1 MTTRAQVSGYRF
13 GLARAEHALVR
24 RDARMLHDPMRAQ
37 FRAVIAGAVLAVLLV
52 AGAGIYGVIRPAP
65 SVADARIVAADTGG
79 LFVLVDDVMHPVPNL
94 ASARLVAGA
103 PLPAKTVAQRS
114 VSSYPRGPALGIP
127 GAPASLPGPADERE
141 SVWTVC
147 DDPAA
152 GTAVLAGPPSA
163 EPAVPRAAALV
174 ATSAGKW
181 LLYHRERDGRQTP
194 VRARLAADEVAV
206 RRALGLDGAPARPI
220 SQALLN
226 AFPAEPDLSV
236 PDITGSGAPGPGPL
250 RELPVGTVIR
260 SLGVD
265 DRPSYFVVLRDGVQ
279 PLSAPAAEAVRGADV
294 ASPGAVRQ
302 VSPGVLTAV
311 PVVHRLALDHFPA
324 APPQLA
330 DAGEVL
336 CRSWSHAGGPGPAR
350 ESMVVSA
357 HLPLPGGARVV
368 TLGSADGD
376 GPGLDGVYVRPGTA
390 ERVAVPGGE
399 YYVTDAGVRYR
410 LVDVQVGEILGLPGA
425 ARPAPWPVL
434 SLLPAGPQLA
444 RESALVARDLPR

>member
-1 MTTRAQVSGYRF
+1 
-13 GLARAEHALVR
+13 
-24 RDARMLHDPMRAQ
+24 MLHDPMRAQ
-37 FRAVIAGAVLAVLLV
+37 FRALVAGAVLAVLLV

-79 LFVLVDDVMHPVPNL
+79 LFVLVDEVMHPVPNL

-103 PLPAKTVAQRS
+103 PLPARTVAQRS

-127 GAPASLPGPADERE
+127 GAPASLPGPGDPDTAT
-141 SVWTVC
+141 WTVC

-152 GTAVLAGPPSA
+152 GTAVLAGPPAAAAAGDS
-163 EPAVPRAAALV
+163 AAALV
-174 ATSAGKW
+174 ATPAGDW
-181 LLYHRERDGRQTP
+181 LLYHHERDGRQRP
-194 VRARLAADEVAV
+194 VRARLADDAVAV
-206 RRALGLDGAPARPI
+206 RRVLGLDGAAARPI

-226 AFPAEPDLSV
+226 TFPAEPDLAV
-236 PDITGSGAPGPGPL
+236 PDIVGGGAPGPGPL
-250 RELPVGTVIR
+250 RQIPVGTVIR

-279 PLSAPAAEAVRGADV
+279 PVPARAAEALRGADRT
-294 ASPGAVRQ
+294 SPGEVRQ
-302 VSPGVLTAV
+302 VSPGLLTAV
-311 PVVHRLALDHFPA
+311 PVVHRLPLDHFPA
-324 APPQLA
+324 VAPQLVDA
-330 DAGEVL
+330 DAVL
-336 CRSWSHAGGPGPAR
+336 CRSWEHPGGTGQAR
-350 ESMVVSA
+350 ESLVVAA

-368 TLGSADGD
+368 TLGSADGG
-376 GPGLDGVYVRPGTA
+376 GPGLDGVYLRPGTA

-410 LVDVQVGEILGLPGA
+410 LAEAEVAQVLGLPGH

-434 SLLPAGPQLA
+434 SLLPAGPALA